1 VRVIDVSEGVPIA
14 SNTADAGSQGTEPDG
29 TWLQAGA
36 YGKREGAERLAGLL
50 EQASLNPVSI
60 HDIGDLFRV
69 WLGPYASAAEVES
82 VISRA
87 IELGF
92 DRPHRVRR

>member
-1 VRVIDVSEGVPIA
+1 MRVIDVSGDAPAVTYNEADSSSSAGA
-14 SNTADAGSQGTEPDG
+14 SS

-36 YGKREGAERLAGLL
+36 YGQLDGAEQLAGKLKR
-50 EQASLNPVSI
+50 ASLSPVSI
-60 HDIGDLFRV
+60 HEAGDLFRV
-69 WLGPYASAAEVES
+69 WLGPYSSAAEVES

-92 DRPHRVRR
+92 ERPHRVKR